1 MQTKCLEG
9 MKQMLRRYAGY
20 LLSCPLNLK
29 FSALIANRSRRR
41 MPGAAYTYADTVCA
55 SYYAGM

>member
-1 MQTKCLEG
+1 MLGGAETNAEA
-9 MKQMLRRYAGY
+9 LRRL

-41 MPGAAYTYADTVCA
+41 MPEAAYTYADTVCA